1 MPTRFERSPARCST
15 TGRRSPPSSPIP
27 IYPDLPATNNEA
39 ERALRDAVIARRI
52 SNGTR
57 TEEGSAAYA
66 ATLSVFETCRRRG
79 VEPWRYITDLL
90 ARARKGLP
98 HLAIPLSA

>member
-1 MPTRFERSPARCST
+1 
-15 TGRRSPPSSPIP
+15 
-27 IYPDLPATNNEA
+27 LPAGYRSRGSGAPFQGTPNNDA

-57 TEEGSAAYA
+57 TEEDSAAYA
-66 ATLSVFETCRRRG
+66 ATLSVLETCRRRG

-98 HLAIPLSA
+98 HFVIPLSA

>member
-1 MPTRFERSPARCST
+1 MPAGYRSRGSGAPFQGT
-15 TGRRSPPSSPIP
+15 P
-27 IYPDLPATNNEA
+27 NNDA

-57 TEEGSAAYA
+57 SEEGSAAYA
-66 ATLSVFETCRRRG
+66 ATMSVLETCRRRG
-79 VEPWRYITDLL
+79 VEPWHYITDLL

-98 HLAIPLSA
+98 HLAIPFEA

>member
-1 MPTRFERSPARCST
+1 
-15 TGRRSPPSSPIP
+15 
-27 IYPDLPATNNEA
+27 LPAGYRSRGSGAPFQGTPNNEA

-79 VEPWRYITDLL
+79 IEPWRYITDLL
-90 ARARKGLP
+90 DRARKDLSHP
-98 HLAIPLSA
+98 VIPLEA